1 MSIALAAKVKELE
14 RRIEALE
21 RSPLDAQR
29 RAVLSEQAAAMRAQ
43 GDALRAEVRAILEAH
58 TGPRRL
64 KAFAVLTLL
73 KRDPPPSLRRVQEV
87 IREIKREH
95 IGTAQPLSAQAE
107 THAV

>member
-1 MSIALAAKVKELE
+1 MSIVLFRRLQELE

-21 RSPLDAQR
+21 CSSTETQR
-29 RAVLSEQAAAMRAQ
+29 RGVLAAQAAAIRAQ

-58 TGPRRL
+58 AGPRRL

-87 IREIKREH
+87 IREIKRGH
-95 IGTAQPLSAQAE
+95 VGSAHPSQS
-107 THAV
+107 